1 MKPSE
6 KIEEILH
13 DIDTLGDKEQLE
25 ILEKLILKLSP
36 RPSSNKGIKLSTLQN
51 LGSEIWKGV
60 DIDNYIKEGREWD

>member
-25 ILEKLILKLSP
+25 ILEKLTLKLSP
-36 RPSSNKGIKLSTLQN
+36 HPSSNTGIKLSDLQN

-60 DIDNYIKEGREWD
+60 EIDNYIKEGREWD

>member
-13 DIDTLGDKEQLE
+13 DIDTLDDKEQLE

>member
-6 KIEEILH
+6 KIEEILNE
-13 DIDTLGDKEQLE
+13 IESLGDKEQME
-25 ILEKLILKLSP
+25 ILEKLIQKLNPHSSTNEGLKLTDL
-36 RPSSNKGIKLSTLQN
+36 KN

>member
-13 DIDTLGDKEQLE
+13 DIDTLDDKEQLE

-36 RPSSNKGIKLSTLQN
+36 HTSSNTGIKLSDLQN
-51 LGSEIWKGV
+51 LGSEVWKGV
-60 DIDNYIKEGREWD
+60 DLDNYIKEEREWD

>member
-1 MKPSE
+1 MKPSK

-13 DIDTLGDKEQLE
+13 DIDTLDDKEQLE

-60 DIDNYIKEGREWD
+60 DLDNYIKEEREWD

>member
-13 DIDTLGDKEQLE
+13 DIDTLDDKEQLE

-60 DIDNYIKEGREWD
+60 DIDNFIKEGREWD

>member
-36 RPSSNKGIKLSTLQN
+36 HTSSNTGIKLSDLQN
-51 LGSEIWKGV
+51 LGSEVWKGV
-60 DIDNYIKEGREWD
+60 DLDNYIKEEREWD